1 LQVFPGFCREASV
14 SEYQYVGFRAIDEPV
29 NKKHLDFMERQSS
42 HAKSTP
48 WTFDV
53 EYHGGDFRG
62 NAREMLRRGYDVH
75 LHYANFGIRTL
86 MIRLPG
92 GLPYAAAAKPYFVKK
107 SLEVAQD
114 KKDPGKKDPG
124 GTLIIELGFESDQL
138 EELWGLDGFLERLL
152 PLRAEVL
159 KGDLRPLYLA
169 NLAVAGDINHDP
181 EEWQEPPVPAGLDQ
195 LTAAQTVLAEFYG
208 LGEALVAAA
217 AGNTPPTPAT
227 SEIPTQNSGDES
239 RPRAAAQVVDG
250 VQSRRALRSLSV
262 DSPMESSSLPDYDL
276 RNADKLPRVPGGVR
290 NGRTTGP

>member
-53 EYHGGDFRG
+53 EYHVGDFRG

-114 KKDPGKKDPG
+114 KKDPGKK
-124 GTLIIELGFESDQL
+124 
-138 EELWGLDGFLERLL
+138 
-152 PLRAEVL
+152 
-159 KGDLRPLYLA
+159 
-169 NLAVAGDINHDP
+169 
-181 EEWQEPPVPAGLDQ
+181 
-195 LTAAQTVLAEFYG
+195 
-208 LGEALVAAA
+208 
-217 AGNTPPTPAT
+217 TPAER
-227 SEIPTQNSGDES
+227 SSSNSVSS
-239 RPRAAAQVVDG
+239 RISWRNFGASTVFWSAC
-250 VQSRRALRSLSV
+250 SRYELRS
-262 DSPMESSSLPDYDL
+262 
-276 RNADKLPRVPGGVR
+276 
-290 NGRTTGP
+290 